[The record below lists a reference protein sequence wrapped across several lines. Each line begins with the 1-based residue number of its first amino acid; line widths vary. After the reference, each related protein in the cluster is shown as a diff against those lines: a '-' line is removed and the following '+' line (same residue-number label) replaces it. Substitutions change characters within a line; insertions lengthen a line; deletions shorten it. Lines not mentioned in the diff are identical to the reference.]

1 MNDRDITPGGT
12 TIKTILIVDDTPE
25 NLRVLLELLK
35 RQGYKVRAVP
45 SGRLALQAAA
55 SDPPDLILL
64 DIMMPEMDGYEVC
77 RRLKADAKLC
87 EIPVVFLSALDETL
101 DKVRAFEAGGVDY
114 VTKPFQFEEVRARVE
129 THLRLRRLQL
139 QLEQHNRQL
148 RDRVEEQV
156 REISDSQMATIVA
169 LARLAESR
177 DKGTG
182 KHIER
187 VQIYCRLLA
196 SQLRERPIR
205 GDRVDQAFIEDI
217 VRASPLHDIGKVAIR
232 DSILLKPGPL
242 TPVEFDEMK
251 SHTTLGAQTLEE
263 VQRAY
268 PKNGFVRM
276 GIEIAR
282 SHHERWDG
290 TGYPSGLAGTAIP
303 LSARIMAVADSYDAA
318 RSRRFYKPALPH
330 AECCAAIYRRSGTY
344 LDPIL
349 VEAFRAIEDRFC
361 GVAESL
367 GE

>member
-1 MNDRDITPGGT
+1 MNSNDITPGVAT
-12 TIKTILIVDDTPE
+12 PKTILIVDDTPE

-45 SGRLALQAAA
+45 SGKLALQAAA
-55 SDPPDLILL
+55 SEPPDLILL

-77 RRLKADAKLC
+77 RRLKEDPKLS
-87 EIPVVFLSALDETL
+87 EIPVVFLSALDDTL
-101 DKVRAFEAGGVDY
+101 DKVRAFDAGGVDY
-114 VTKPFQFEEVRARVE
+114 VTKPFQFEEVRARVQ
-129 THLRLRRLQL
+129 THLRMRRLQV
-139 QLEQHNRQL
+139 QLEEHNQQL

-196 SQLRERPIR
+196 TQLRQHPGRR
-205 GDRVDQAFIEDI
+205 DRVNEAFVENIF
-217 VRASPLHDIGKVAIR
+217 RASPLHDIGKVAIR

-242 TPVEFDEMK
+242 TPEEFDEMK
-251 SHTTLGAQTLEE
+251 SHTTLGAQTLQE
-263 VQRAY
+263 VQKAY
-268 PKNGFVRM
+268 PKNGFVRL

-290 TGYPSGLAGTAIP
+290 TGYPQGLAGTDIP

-330 AECCAAIYRRSGTY
+330 AECCAAIYQRSGSY
-344 LDPIL
+344 LDPVV
-349 VEAFRAIEDRFC
+349 VEAFRVVEDRFRS
-361 GVAESL
+361 VAESL
-367 GE
+367 DE

>member
-1 MNDRDITPGGT
+1 MNGNDITPGVAT
-12 TIKTILIVDDTPE
+12 PKTILIVDDTPE

-35 RQGYKVRAVP
+35 RQGYKARAVP
-45 SGRLALQAAA
+45 NGKLALQAAA
-55 SDPPDLILL
+55 SEPPDLILL

-77 RRLKADAKLC
+77 RRLKQDDKLR

-101 DKVRAFEAGGVDY
+101 DKVRAL
-114 VTKPFQFEEVRARVE
+114 E
-129 THLRLRRLQL
+129 THLRLRRLQV
-139 QLEQHNRQL
+139 QLEAHNRQL
-148 RDRVEEQV
+148 QDRVEEQV

-187 VQIYCRLLA
+187 VQMYCRLLA
-196 SQLRERPIR
+196 SQLREHPTRQ
-205 GDRVDQAFIEDI
+205 DRVNEAFIENI
-217 VRASPLHDIGKVAIR
+217 FRASPLHDIGKVAIR

-242 TPVEFDEMK
+242 TPAEFDEMK
-251 SHTTLGAQTLEE
+251 SHTTLGAQTLQE
-263 VQRAY
+263 VQKAY
-268 PKNGFVRM
+268 PKNGFVRL

-290 TGYPSGLAGTAIP
+290 TGYPHGLAGTAIP

-330 AECCAAIYRRSGTY
+330 AECCAAIYHRSGTY
-344 LDPIL
+344 LDPVV
-349 VEAFRAIEDRFC
+349 VEAFRAVEDRFC
-361 GVAESL
+361 SVAESL
-367 GE
+367 DE

>member
-1 MNDRDITPGGT
+1 MNGNDITPGVAT
-12 TIKTILIVDDTPE
+12 PKTILIVDDTPE

-45 SGRLALQAAA
+45 SGKLALQAA
-55 SDPPDLILL
+55 SSEPPDLILL
-64 DIMMPEMDGYEVC
+64 DIMMPDMDGYEVC
-77 RRLKADAKLC
+77 RRLKEDAKLC
-87 EIPVVFLSALDETL
+87 EIPVVFLSALGDTL
-101 DKVRAFEAGGVDY
+101 DKVRAFDAGGVDY
-114 VTKPFQFEEVRARVE
+114 VTKPFQFEEVLARVE
-129 THLRLRRLQL
+129 THLRLRRLQV
-139 QLEQHNRQL
+139 QLEEHNRQL
-148 RDRVEEQV
+148 RDRVDEQV

-187 VQIYCRLLA
+187 VQSYCRLLA
-196 SQLRERPIR
+196 SRLREHPARQE
-205 GDRVDQAFIEDI
+205 RVNEAFIENI
-217 VRASPLHDIGKVAIR
+217 FRASPLHDIGKVAIR

-242 TPVEFDEMK
+242 TPEEFDEMK

-263 VQRAY
+263 VQKAY

-290 TGYPSGLAGTAIP
+290 TGYPRGLAGTAIP

-330 AECCAAIYRRSGTY
+330 AECCAAIYRRSGNY
-344 LDPIL
+344 LDPVL

-361 GVAESL
+361 AVAEL
-367 GE
+367 FGE

>member
-1 MNDRDITPGGT
+1 MNGNESTSDGT
-12 TIKTILIVDDTPE
+12 TPKTILIVDDTPE
-25 NLRVLLELLK
+25 NLRVLLQLLK
-35 RQGYKVRAVP
+35 HQGYKVRAAP
-45 SGRLALQAAA
+45 NGKLALQAAA

-77 RRLKADAKLC
+77 RRLKQDEQLR
-87 EIPVVFLSALDETL
+87 EIPVVFLSALGETL
-101 DKVRAFEAGGVDY
+101 DKVRAFDAGGVDY

-129 THLRLRRLQL
+129 IHLRMRGLQV
-139 QLEQHNRQL
+139 QLEAHNRQL
-148 RDRVEEQV
+148 QDRVEEQV

-196 SQLRERPIR
+196 TCLREHPARQEK
-205 GDRVDQAFIEDI
+205 VNEAFIENI
-217 VRASPLHDIGKVAIR
+217 FRASPLHDIGKVAIR

-242 TPVEFDEMK
+242 TPSEFDEMK

-263 VQRAY
+263 VQKAY

-290 TGYPSGLAGTAIP
+290 TGYPHGLAGTAIP

-344 LDPIL
+344 LDPVV
-349 VEAFRAIEDRFC
+349 VEAFGAVEARFC
-361 GVAESL
+361 SVAETL